1 MFASL
6 KQVVGGCVMK
16 LALVLGTCLVS
27 SLLSSVAFAQGPP
40 GPGTVTIINP
50 SIVGGYCS
58 GIVQSGSTF
67 EDIASAYIEATYKG
81 PTGAPAS
88 GYVYGL
94 PKMKYKYYDTYGSLM
109 VQPDIMDA
117 APFSFGNGGY
127 GNSSA
132 SASPKCQTFGV
143 LLTITPNFVYYLP
156 EPAKTLIRQWKLLGY
171 AGSQNATGGAECNIL
186 CPTFSTTQNGSQP
199 A

>member
-1 MFASL
+1 
-6 KQVVGGCVMK
+6 MK
-16 LALVLGTCLVS
+16 LALVLGTCLAS
-27 SLLSSVAFAQGPP
+27 SLLSSAAFAQGPP
-40 GPGTVTIINP
+40 SGQGTVTIINP
-50 SIVGGYCS
+50 SITGGYCT
-58 GIVQSGSTF
+58 GIVPSGSTF
-67 EDIASAYIEATYKG
+67 EDVASAYIEATYKG

-94 PKMKYKYYDTYGSLM
+94 PKMKYKYYDTYGSLI

-117 APFSFGNGGY
+117 APFSFGGGGY
-127 GNSSA
+127 GGSSA
-132 SASPKCQTFGV
+132 TAAPKCQTFGV
-143 LLTITPNFVYYLP
+143 LLGLSQYLTYYLP

-186 CPTFSTTQNGSQP
+186 CPTFSTIQQGNQP